1 MYTEEQYKYAL
12 TRVEALL
19 PRMEDETISAPEEQ
33 ELAIMSDVVA
43 SYEEEHYPLES
54 LTLGEL
60 ISYALKEQ
68 GKSQAELA
76 RELGVSPSRVSD
88 FVNDKSEPSL
98 SLAGRICQVLGL
110 SAELVLGCATPAY
123 A

>member
-12 TRVEALL
+12 ARVEALL
-19 PRMEDETISAPEEQ
+19 PRMEDETMSAPEEQ

-43 SYEEEHYPLES
+43 SYEEEHYPLET

-88 FVNDKSEPSL
+88 FVNDKSKPSL

>member
-1 MYTEEQYKYAL
+1 MYTEEQYRYAL
-12 TRVEALL
+12 ARVEALL
-19 PRMEDETISAPEEQ
+19 PRMEDETMSASEEQ

-68 GKSQAELA
+68 DKSQAELA
-76 RELGVSPSRVSD
+76 RELGISPSRVSG

>member
-1 MYTEEQYKYAL
+1 M
-12 TRVEALL
+12 EA
-19 PRMEDETISAPEEQ
+19 ETISESEEQ

-43 SYEEEHYPLES
+43 SYEEEHYPLDT

-98 SLAGRICQVLGL
+98 SLAGRICQALGL
-110 SAELVLGCATPAY
+110 SAELVLGCATPTY

>member
-1 MYTEEQYKYAL
+1 MYTEEQYRYAL
-12 TRVEALL
+12 ARVETLL

-98 SLAGRICQVLGL
+98 SLTGRICQVLGL

>member
-1 MYTEEQYKYAL
+1 MYTEEQYRYAL
-12 TRVEALL
+12 ARVEALL
-19 PRMEDETISAPEEQ
+19 PRMEDETMSAPEEQ

-43 SYEEEHYPLES
+43 SYEEEHYPLET

-76 RELGVSPSRVSD
+76 RELGISPSRVSD

>member
-1 MYTEEQYKYAL
+1 MYTEEQYRYAL
-12 TRVEALL
+12 ARVEALL
-19 PRMEDETISAPEEQ
+19 SRMEDETMSAPEEQ

-68 GKSQAELA
+68 DKSQAELA
-76 RELGVSPSRVSD
+76 RELGISPSRVSD

-98 SLAGRICQVLGL
+98 SLAGRICQALGL
-110 SAELVLGCATPAY
+110 SAELVLGCATPTY

>member
-1 MYTEEQYKYAL
+1 MYTAEQYRYAL
-12 TRVEALL
+12 ARVEALL
-19 PRMEDETISAPEEQ
+19 PRMEDETMSAPEEQ

-76 RELGVSPSRVSD
+76 RELGISPSRVSD

-98 SLAGRICQVLGL
+98 SLAGRICQALGL
-110 SAELVLGCATPAY
+110 SAELVLGCATPTY

>member
-1 MYTEEQYKYAL
+1 MYTEEQYRYAL
-12 TRVEALL
+12 ARVEALL
-19 PRMEDETISAPEEQ
+19 PRMEDETMSAPEEQ

-98 SLAGRICQVLGL
+98 SLAGRICQALGL
-110 SAELVLGCATPAY
+110 SAELVLGCATPTY

>member
-1 MYTEEQYKYAL
+1 M
-12 TRVEALL
+12 EALL
-19 PRMEDETISAPEEQ
+19 PRMEDETMRAPEEQ

-76 RELGVSPSRVSD
+76 RELGISPSRVSD

-98 SLAGRICQVLGL
+98 SLAGRICQALGL
-110 SAELVLGCATPAY
+110 SAELVLGCATPTY

>member
-1 MYTEEQYKYAL
+1 MYTEEQYRYAL
-12 TRVEALL
+12 ARVEALL
-19 PRMEDETISAPEEQ
+19 PRMEDETMRAPEEQ

-76 RELGVSPSRVSD
+76 RELGISPSRVSD

-98 SLAGRICQVLGL
+98 SLAGRICQALGL
-110 SAELVLGCATPAY
+110 SAELVLGCATPTY

>member
-1 MYTEEQYKYAL
+1 MYTEGQYRYAL
-12 TRVEALL
+12 ARVEALL
-19 PRMEDETISAPEEQ
+19 PRMEDETMSAPEEQ

-76 RELGVSPSRVSD
+76 RELGISPSRVSD

-98 SLAGRICQVLGL
+98 SLAGRICQALGL
-110 SAELVLGCATPAY
+110 SAELVLGCATPTY

>member
-1 MYTEEQYKYAL
+1 MYTEEQYRYAL
-12 TRVEALL
+12 ARVEALL
-19 PRMEDETISAPEEQ
+19 PRMEDETMSAPEEQ

-76 RELGVSPSRVSD
+76 RELGISPSRVSD

-98 SLAGRICQVLGL
+98 SLAGRICQALGL
-110 SAELVLGCATPAY
+110 SAELVLGCATPTY

>member
-12 TRVEALL
+12 ARVEALL
-19 PRMEDETISAPEEQ
+19 PRMEDETMSAPEEQ

-43 SYEEEHYPLES
+43 SYEEEHYPLET

-88 FVNDKSEPSL
+88 FVNDKSNPSL

>member
-1 MYTEEQYKYAL
+1 M
-12 TRVEALL
+12 
-19 PRMEDETISAPEEQ
+19 SAPEEQ

-43 SYEEEHYPLES
+43 AYEEEHYPLES

>member
-1 MYTEEQYKYAL
+1 MYTEEQCRYAL
-12 TRVEALL
+12 ARVEALL
-19 PRMEDETISAPEEQ
+19 SRMEDETMSAPEEQ

-76 RELGVSPSRVSD
+76 RELGISPSRVSD

-98 SLAGRICQVLGL
+98 SLAGRICQALGL
-110 SAELVLGCATPAY
+110 SAELVLGCATPTY